1 MKFSFAG
8 MGSEKPRCCTWIGAI
23 PGINAGWGVEQT
35 ERSPTEDLE
44 DADGWK
50 AGHEPSTCLCS
61 PDVSLAAS
69 MEVWPGGWGRVLCPS
84 SLLCWHP
91 TWNIAP
97 SWGSSAQEKH
107 GSVRESPEEGH
118 KKIIRVI
125 EHFSYECKLWEMGWF
140 CLEKDL
146 RTTYWGLSILK
157 EQARNMGEDFSQGT
171 VMIWLRVRAL
181 NYKTRQVRIDIQD
194 RGRYFLQGM
203 WRKTATGLQRGGR
216 YPI

>member
-1 MKFSFAG
+1 
-8 MGSEKPRCCTWIGAI
+8 
-23 PGINAGWGVEQT
+23 
-35 ERSPTEDLE
+35 
-44 DADGWK
+44 
-50 AGHEPSTCLCS
+50 
-61 PDVSLAAS
+61 
-69 MEVWPGGWGRVLCPS
+69 
-84 SLLCWHP
+84 
-91 TWNIAP
+91 
-97 SWGSSAQEKH
+97 
-107 GSVRESPEEGH
+107 
-118 KKIIRVI
+118 
-125 EHFSYECKLWEMGWF
+125 MGWF